1 MGWAWALKIQKSSAP
16 WRRTCDPVGQKSK
29 ALSAATAA
37 VPGSQGGGGRG
48 GGGGCE
54 ACGCLPPLPS
64 LIYTHIQGAC
74 LENSNEAEREG
85 GRQNPT

>member
-1 MGWAWALKIQKSSAP
+1 MTLWVRNQKP
-16 WRRTCDPVGQKSK
+16 CQQP
-29 ALSAATAA
+29 LA
-37 VPGSQGGGGRG
+37 VPGSQGGGGSRG

-54 ACGCLPPLPS
+54 GCGCLPPLPS